1 MKTITSILI
10 VLLLIS
16 CSKDENECS
25 CTEIR
30 TVTTIYNGVET
41 TQVLPEQDSEYGCNT
56 ASYNFVDFHNY
67 VDGVEV
73 IESVKLN
80 CE

>member
-1 MKTITSILI
+1 MKTIISILI
-10 VLLLIS
+10 ITLLLS
-16 CSKDENECS
+16 CSKDENDCS

-30 TVTTIYNGVET
+30 TVTTIYNNVET
-41 TQVLPEQDSEYGCNT
+41 TQALPEQESEYGCNT
-56 ASYNFVDFHNY
+56 ASYEFIDFHNY
-67 VDGVEV
+67 VDGVEI

>member
-1 MKTITSILI
+1 MLSF
-10 VLLLIS
+10 IS
-16 CSKDENECS
+16 CTTENDCS

-30 TVTTIYNGVET
+30 TVTTIYNGIET
-41 TQVLPEQDSEYGCNT
+41 TQTLPEQESEYGCNNPT
-56 ASYNFVDFHNY
+56 YEFVDFHNY
-67 VDGVEV
+67 VDGVEI